1 MAAEVTSSTALPGG
15 RRTAAP
21 RGVRS
26 WWGLLA
32 LPGGVALLVFFVLP
46 LGEMLVRSLADP
58 SPENYL
64 AVLTSPVVRS
74 SFLTTLL
81 VSLLTVVF
89 CILLGYPYAY
99 VMARSGSTVAGILGF
114 CVLVPFWLSILV
126 RTYAWTVWLQNTG
139 IINTFLIQAGILDE
153 PVQLMRNALG
163 TVIGMTHVLL
173 PFMVFSMY
181 ASMRRIDLGLEL
193 ASRALGAGPIRT
205 FLRVYLPLSLPGVY
219 SGTLIVFVTS
229 LGFYLT
235 PAILGD
241 ASRPLVG
248 QLIVEQVNRALNF
261 GMASALGIVL
271 LVVTLLL
278 LALGMRFA
286 RFEDIVGLRSDR

>member
-1 MAAEVTSSTALPGG
+1 MAAEVDTTVSAPGSG
-15 RRTAAP
+15 PATAA
-21 RGVRS
+21 RGIRS

-32 LPGGVALLVFFVLP
+32 LPGAAALLVFFVLP
-46 LGEMLVRSLADP
+46 LGEILMRSLTDP

-64 AVLTSPVVRS
+64 TAITSPVVRS
-74 SFLTTLL
+74 SFATTFL
-81 VSLLTVVF
+81 VSLTTVVF

-99 VMARSGSTVAGILGF
+99 VMSRSGSTVAGILGF

-139 IINTFLIQAGILDE
+139 IINSFLISTGILDE

-173 PFMVFSMY
+173 PFMVFSTY
-181 ASMRRIDLGLEL
+181 ASMRRIDLGLER
-193 ASRALGAGPIRT
+193 ASRALGAGPVRT
-205 FLRVYLPLSLPGVY
+205 FTRVYLPLSLPGVY
-219 SGTLIVFVTS
+219 SGSLIVFVTS

-241 ASRPLVG
+241 AARPLVG
-248 QLIVEQVNRALNF
+248 QLIVEQVNQALNF
-261 GMASALGIVL
+261 GMGSAIGVVL
-271 LVVTLLL
+271 LTVTLLL
-278 LALGMRFA
+278 LAIGMRFA
-286 RFEDIVGLRSDR
+286 RFEDIVGLRGDR

>member
-1 MAAEVTSSTALPGG
+1 MAAELASNTVSPGSRLATG
-15 RRTAAP
+15 P

-32 LPGGVALLVFFVLP
+32 IPGGMALLFFFVLP
-46 LGEMLVRSLADP
+46 LGEILVRSLVDP

-64 AVLTSPVVRS
+64 TVITSSVVRA

-81 VSLLTVVF
+81 VSLATVVF
-89 CILLGYPYAY
+89 CVLLGYPYAY
-99 VMARSGSTVAGILGF
+99 VMARSGSTIAGILGF

-139 IINTFLIQAGILDE
+139 IINSFLIDTGLLNE
-153 PVQLMRNALG
+153 PVQLMRNSLG

-181 ASMRRIDLGLEL
+181 ASMQRIDLGLER

-205 FLRVYLPLSLPGVY
+205 FSRVYLPLSLPGVY
-219 SGTLIVFVTS
+219 SGCLIVFVTS

-241 ASRPLVG
+241 ASKPLVG
-248 QLIVEQVNRALNF
+248 QLIVEQVNQALNF
-261 GMASALGIVL
+261 GMGSAIGIVL

-286 RFEDIVGLRSDR
+286 RFEDIVGLRGDR

>member
-1 MAAEVTSSTALPGG
+1 MAAAVTSSITTRGSRGP
-15 RRTAAP
+15 AAP

-32 LPGGVALLVFFVLP
+32 LPGGVALLFFFILP
-46 LGEMLVRSLADP
+46 LGEILVRSLTDP

-64 AVLTSPVVRS
+64 RAVTSEVVRS
-74 SFLTTLL
+74 SFVTTFV
-81 VSLLTVVF
+81 VSILTVAF

-99 VMARSGSTVAGILGF
+99 VMARSRSAVAGILGF

-139 IINTFLIQAGILDE
+139 IINSFLLDVGLVNE

-181 ASMRRIDLGLEL
+181 ASMKRIDLGLER

-219 SGTLIVFVTS
+219 SGSLIVFVTS

-241 ASRPLVG
+241 AAKPLVG
-248 QLIVEQVNRALNF
+248 QLIVEQVNQALNF
-261 GMASALGIVL
+261 GMGSAIGIL
-271 LVVTLLL
+271 LLLVTLLL

-286 RFEDIVGLRSDR
+286 KFEDIVGLRGDQ